1 MRSTVRCRI
10 NFRIHGEHPRT
21 MIQVDAIR
29 CFYSRKNNE
38 PGTRLTFTEQGA
50 YLDDPEAA
58 ANREAGT
65 RALIDALAKEV
76 EG

>member
-1 MRSTVRCRI
+1 MLRD
-10 NFRIHGEHPRT
+10 
-21 MIQVDAIR
+21 Q
-29 CFYSRKNNE
+29 
-38 PGTRLTFTEQGA
+38 L

-65 RALIDALAKEV
+65 RALIEELAKEV